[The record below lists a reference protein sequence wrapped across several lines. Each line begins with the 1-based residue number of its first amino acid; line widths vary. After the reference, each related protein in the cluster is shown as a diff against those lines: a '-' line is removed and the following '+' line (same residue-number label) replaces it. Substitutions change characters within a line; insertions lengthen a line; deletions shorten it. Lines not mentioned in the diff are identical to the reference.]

1 MAIEGFSVALDANT
15 FDANPT
21 FHRLDQTYQ
30 VQTMTVDR
38 GRSYEFDQT
47 EPGTAMVRLI
57 DLNGSFDPT
66 NTGGTFYGRLE
77 PNKPA
82 GIGLQNPTDDTWST
96 IFRGFV
102 RSVRWEPYQNERFA
116 NVEIE
121 LVDGQALISAAELTQ
136 GAGFGT
142 TPYNAGDV
150 YYPAGTVTTAVQSR
164 INQVLDEVG
173 WPSGTLHR
181 QIFTGNVKLQEVTY
195 APRTSAI
202 TPIQDAADA
211 EFPGVANYYHN
222 REGKA
227 TFHGRFAK
235 FNPASVSSGT
245 DWDYTAWEAGDDAA
259 AIADPTGTV
268 KISPP
273 LIVYRDTDNLF
284 TSAVCTPQGVADADI
299 EGQYVESGSVS
310 AYGLRTW
317 SAENL
322 LTDGGSLSGTATTA
336 LEECLKFA
344 NYYVTN
350 YAAPRTRVGQIT
362 FRPQTGTHKAATW
375 ALFCGVDISDSVT
388 LTTTHSGGGGF
399 SADSFFVEGIHYT
412 IDIPVGGGEWDV
424 TLELDLSPDGYYS
437 DNPFD

>member
-1 MAIEGFSVALDANT
+1 MAGYFAVALDNNT
-15 FDANPT
+15 FDASLT
-21 FHRLDQTYQ
+21 YHRLDDSYQ
-30 VQTMTVDR
+30 VQRIVTNR
-38 GRSYEFDQT
+38 GRAVEFDHT
-47 EPGTAMVRLI
+47 EPGVATVSLI
-57 DLNGSFDPT
+57 DTDGSFDPT

-82 GIGLQNPTDDTWST
+82 QVCLQNPADSSWNPVYT
-96 IFRGFV
+96 GFV
-102 RSVRWEPYQNERFA
+102 RSISWQPYLNERFA

-121 LVDGQALISAAELTQ
+121 LVDGAGLISAAELTQ

-150 YYPAGTVTTAVQSR
+150 YYPAGTVTTAVQTR

-181 QIFTGNVKLQEVTY
+181 QVFTGNVALQETTY
-195 APRTSAI
+195 SPRTSAI
-202 TPIQDAADA
+202 SVIQDAADA
-211 EFPGVANYYHN
+211 EFPGVANFFIT
-222 REGKA
+222 RDGLA
-227 TFHGRFAK
+227 AFRGRFAK

-245 DWDYTAWEAGDDAA
+245 NWNYTAWEAGDRTAA
-259 AIADPTGTV
+259 AADPGDV
-268 KISPP
+268 VLVSPP
-273 LIVYRDTDNLF
+273 LVVYRDTENLF
-284 TSAVCTPQGVADADI
+284 TAAICTPQNIDDADY
-299 EGQYVESGSVS
+299 EGQYVESGSIS

-350 YAAPRTRVGQIT
+350 YASPKTRVGQVT
-362 FRPQTGTHKAATW
+362 FRPQPGAHSAASW
-375 ALFCGVDISDSVT
+375 NLLCGVDIGDSVT

-399 SADSFFVEGIHYT
+399 SADGFFVEGISYV
-412 IDIPVGGGEWDV
+412 IDLPDGSGVPDV
-424 TLELDLSPDGYYS
+424 TLSLDLSPDSYYA